1 VSEAGLSLDAWLQT
15 QQTVHS
21 SGIDLTLDRV
31 RAVAQQMGLLPP
43 RYRVITVAGTNGKGS
58 TVEYLTALLHA
69 GGQRV
74 GTFTSPH
81 LIRYNERIR
90 IDRQMVSDERLIAA
104 FQHIEAARG
113 QITLTF
119 FEFNLLAALWV
130 FQTAAVDVAV
140 LEVGLGGRL
149 DAVNIIDADAAI
161 ICSIGFDHRD
171 WLGDTLAAIGREK
184 AGVLRAGRPAILAD
198 PHMDPSVEQQAL
210 QIGAQVS
217 LAGRDYRALPGAAG
231 DGSWDLQGPGLAL
244 TGLPQPSL
252 AGAVQVAN
260 AAAALVTLA
269 ALQPSLLP
277 GAAQI
282 AAALTSVSLPG
293 RFQVLPGPVEW
304 ILDVA
309 HNEPAAR
316 VLADNLRARPL
327 AGRTYLVTGILGD
340 KDIAAIAQV
349 LSAVTDRWI
358 LCGIAEP
365 RGLTAAQ
372 LADRSPHF
380 AGAEQVADI
389 AAGVR
394 LARQLAAPGDRV
406 VVCGSFLA
414 VAPAMA
420 ALGL

>member
-1 VSEAGLSLDAWLQT
+1 MSEPGLSLDAWLQA

-21 SGIDLTLDRV
+21 TGIDLTLDRV
-31 RAVAQQMGLLPP
+31 RAVAHRMALLPP
-43 RYRVITVAGTNGKGS
+43 AYKVITVAGTNGKGS

-90 IDRQMVSDERLIAA
+90 IDRQMVSDEQLVAA
-104 FQHIEAARG
+104 FQHIESARG
-113 QITLTF
+113 EITLTF

-130 FQTAAVDVAV
+130 FQTAAVDAAV

-149 DAVNIIDADAAI
+149 DAVNIVDADAAI

-198 PHMDPSVEQQAL
+198 PHIDPSVEQQAL
-210 QIGAQVS
+210 HIGAQVS
-217 LAGRDYRALPGAAG
+217 LAGRDYHALPRAAG

-260 AAAALVTLA
+260 AAAALV
-269 ALQPSLLP
+269 ALSALRPSLLP
-277 GAAQI
+277 DPEQI

-293 RFQVLPGPVEW
+293 RFQVLSGPVEW

-327 AGRTYLVTGILGD
+327 AGRTFMVAGILGD
-340 KDIAAIAQV
+340 KDIAAIAAV

-358 LCGIAEP
+358 LCGIQEP
-365 RGLTAAQ
+365 RGLTAEQ
-372 LADRSPHF
+372 LAARSAHF

-389 AAGVR
+389 AEGVR
-394 LARQLAAPGDRV
+394 LAQQQAAPGDRV

>member
-1 VSEAGLSLDAWLQT
+1 MSEPGLSLDTWLQA

-31 RAVAQQMGLLPP
+31 RAVAQRLGLLPP
-43 RYRVITVAGTNGKGS
+43 RYKVITVAGTNGKGS

-69 GGQRV
+69 GGHRV

-90 IDRQMVSDERLIAA
+90 IDRQMAGDEQLIAA

-113 QITLTF
+113 EITLTF

-130 FQTAAVDVAV
+130 FQSAAVDVAV

-149 DAVNIIDADAAI
+149 DAVNIVDADAAI

-184 AGVLRAGRPAILAD
+184 AGVLRPGRPAILAD
-198 PHMDPSVEQQAL
+198 PQIDASVEQQAL
-210 QIGAQVS
+210 HIGAQVS
-217 LAGRDYRALPGAAG
+217 LAGRDYHVRPCTAAA
-231 DGSWDLQGPGLAL
+231 GSWDLHGPGLAL
-244 TGLPQPSL
+244 TGLPRPSL
-252 AGAVQVAN
+252 AGEVQVAN
-260 AAAALVTLA
+260 AAAALVALA
-269 ALQPSLLP
+269 TLQPSLLP
-277 GAAQI
+277 DAAQI

-293 RFQVLPGPVEW
+293 RFQLLPGPVEW

-327 AGRTYLVTGILGD
+327 TGRTFMVTGILGD
-340 KDIAAIAQV
+340 KDIAAIADI
-349 LSAVTDRWI
+349 LAAVTDRWI
-358 LCGIAEP
+358 LCGINEP

-372 LADRSPHF
+372 LAQRSGHF

-389 AAGVR
+389 AAGVALAQR
-394 LARQLAAPGDRV
+394 LALPGDRV